1 MRTLEFDVKGTD
13 ISKNAKC
20 NFDGLARN
28 SGNLMARFNLSK
40 EWSGYKIAVSFFKLG
55 EEYPEL
61 IKNGSCIIPKK
72 ALSWKEFSLQVIGIK
87 DGIIMKTNKLIIKQ
101 EG

>member
-13 ISKNAKC
+13 ISKNPKC
-20 NFDGLARN
+20 NFDGLIRN
-28 SGNLMARFNLSK
+28 SGNLMAKFNFSK
-40 EWSGYKIAVSFFKLG
+40 EWSGYKVAVSFLKLG

-61 IKNGSCIIPKK
+61 IKIGLCIIPQK
-72 ALSWKEFSLQVIGIK
+72 ALTWTEFAVQVVGIK
-87 DGIIMKTNKLIIKQ
+87 DGSIMKTNKLIIKQ

>member
-1 MRTLEFDVKGTD
+1 MKVLGFDVNGTD
-13 ISKNAKC
+13 ISKNPKC
-20 NFDGLARN
+20 DFDGLVRN

-40 EWSGYKIAVSFFKLG
+40 EWSGYKVAVSFFKLG

-61 IKNGSCIIPKK
+61 IRNGSCIIPQK
-72 ALSWKEFSLQVIGIK
+72 ALSWKEFSVQVVGIK
-87 DGIIMKTNKLIIKQ
+87 DGTIMKTNKLIIKQ